1 MSSCNTENRECGASG
16 FLQFPEHVQREI
28 QCDCVLKLTEEITRV
43 SAVYIFCALKCWVS
57 ILV

>member
-1 MSSCNTENRECGASG
+1 MSSCNTENRARGASDLLE
-16 FLQFPEHVQREI
+16 FLEHEQRES
-28 QCDCVLKLTEEITRV
+28 QCDCVLKLTEEKTRV